1 MTARAPLWL
10 AVSAQLALAACAPVV
25 TGLGPPLRAP
35 ALEDGRYVARDGT
48 ALPLRSWQP
57 VALPRAVVLA
67 VHGFG
72 DYGAGFEIPATEWA
86 GVGIATYAYDQRGFG
101 RSPTRGRWP
110 GAEAMVAD
118 LADVVALL
126 RARHPDTPLFVL
138 GESMG
143 GAVTMVAAARGS
155 LAGVDGIVLC
165 APAVRGSD
173 AIGPVA
179 SLTLRFFAHTVPWF
193 SGPSGGQGFR
203 PTDNEDVLRA
213 WAADPQI
220 LRSPRIDMAWGL
232 VRLMDDAVAAAPHLD
247 RPPTLVLVGAR
258 DALVPGGAM
267 ARMLAALP
275 ATGADLRRVAVYDNG
290 WHLLLRDLDAARVRA
305 DVAHWVLSRGAPA
318 GSPLPSGADHPDV
331 LARNRMR

>member
-1 MTARAPLWL
+1 MTLRAPLWL
-10 AVSAQLALAACAPVV
+10 AVSAQLTLAACAPVV

-35 ALEDGRYVARDGT
+35 VLEDGRYVARDGT

-57 VALPRAVVLA
+57 AGQPRAVVLA

-72 DYGAGFEIPATEWA
+72 DYGAGFEIPAAEWA
-86 GVGIATYAYDQRGFG
+86 SGGIATYAYDQRGFG
-101 RSPTRGRWP
+101 GSPTRGRWP
-110 GAEAMVAD
+110 GADAMVAD

-126 RARHPDTPLFVL
+126 RARHPETPLFVL

-143 GAVTMVAAARGS
+143 GAVAMVAAARGS
-155 LAGVDGIVLC
+155 LSGIDGIVLC

-179 SLTLRFFAHTVPWF
+179 SFALRVFAHTVPWF

-203 PTDNEDVLRA
+203 PTDNEEVLRA

-232 VRLMDDAVAAAPHLD
+232 VGLMDEAVTAAPRLD
-247 RPPTLVLVGAR
+247 RPVLILVGAR

-267 ARMLAALP
+267 ARMLATLP
-275 ATGADLRRVAVYDNG
+275 AAPADRRRVAVYDNG

-305 DVAHWVLSRGAPA
+305 DVAHWVLSRGDRTA
-318 GSPLPSGADHPDV
+318 SPLPSGADRPEV
-331 LARNRMR
+331 LERNRLR